1 MVRRKALR
9 SRRPTVRLKRP
20 AEVSAMGRAGRV
32 VAQALREVAAA
43 SEPGVTT
50 GQLNKIV
57 DDVITAAGGIASFKG
72 VPAIVPGGPAFPAA
86 SCVSVNEE
94 VVHGLPGERVLRS
107 GDIVS
112 VDVGVILDGW
122 HGDAAVTVGVGPIGP
137 QAELLVRMTREA
149 LLAGIDAA
157 RAGGWL
163 GDISA
168 AIQAQGEKHG
178 LAVVRDFTGHAI
190 GREMHEGFQIPNFGV
205 PKTGMRLRAGM
216 TMAIEPM
223 FTLGSA
229 EVAIRSDGWTV
240 TTVDNSL
247 SAHWEHTIAVTD
259 GEPAVLTVE

>member
-1 MVRRKALR
+1 
-9 SRRPTVRLKRP
+9 
-20 AEVSAMGRAGRV
+20 MGRAGRV
-32 VAQALREVAAA
+32 VAQALREVTSAV
-43 SEPGVTT
+43 EPGVTT
-50 GQLNKIV
+50 GRLNAIV
-57 DDVITAAGGIASFKG
+57 EEVISAAGGIASFKG
-72 VPAIVPGGPAFPAA
+72 VPAIVPGGPDFPAA

-94 VVHGLPGERVLRS
+94 VVHGLPGERVLQA

-122 HGDAAVTVGVGPIGP
+122 HGDAAVTVGVGNIRQ
-137 QAELLVRMTREA
+137 QAEHLVGVTREA
-149 LLAGIDAA
+149 LMAGIAEA
-157 RAGGWL
+157 KAGGWL
-163 GDISA
+163 GDVSA
-168 AIQAQGEKHG
+168 AIQAYGEERG
-178 LAVVRDFTGHAI
+178 LSVVKDFTGHAI

-229 EVAIRSDGWTV
+229 QVTIRGDGWTV
-240 TTVDNSL
+240 TTVDGSL